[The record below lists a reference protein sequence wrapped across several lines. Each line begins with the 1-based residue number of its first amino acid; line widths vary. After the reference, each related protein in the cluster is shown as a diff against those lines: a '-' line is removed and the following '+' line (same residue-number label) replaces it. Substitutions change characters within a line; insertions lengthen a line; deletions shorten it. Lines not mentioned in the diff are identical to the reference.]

1 MEERHFHRRNLPHLY
16 YNDGIYFIT
25 YRSFGSMPTGILSEL
40 NKIYN
45 SEIKTDLNK
54 LELLRLENILNKY
67 EELLNTSSY
76 LPQYLSD
83 EKIAKIC
90 QRTIHYYD
98 ENQYKLIC
106 YCIMPNHIHLIFK
119 LIPSNKGIAKIMQ
132 SLKRISAHES
142 NKVLER
148 EGIFWQGESF
158 DRLIRD
164 HKELYF
170 TINYV
175 LENPVKAGLVDTWEK
190 WRYTYINK
198 DYL

>member
-1 MEERHFHRRNLPHLY
+1 MEERHYHRRNLPHLY
-16 YNDGIYFIT
+16 YNDGTYFIT
-25 YRSFGSMPTGILSEL
+25 YRLFGSMPTGILNEL
-40 NKIYN
+40 NRIYN
-45 SEIKTDLNK
+45 SEIKIDLNK
-54 LELLRLENILNKY
+54 LELLKLENILNKY

-76 LPQYLSD
+76 LPKYLSD

-98 ENQYKLIC
+98 EDQYKLIC
-106 YCIMPNHIHLIFK
+106 YCIMPNHVHLIFK
-119 LIPSNKGIAKIMQ
+119 LIQNNKGIAKIMQ
-132 SLKRISAHES
+132 SIKRTSANES
-142 NKVLER
+142 NKVLSR

-164 HKELYF
+164 DKELYF

-175 LENPVKAGLVDTWEK
+175 IENPVKAGLIDAWGK
-190 WRYTYINK
+190 WRYTYVNK